1 MNDSCSYE
9 RYTGLTPLFPP
20 AFFLPGLLYRLQ
32 THKSRCTVDFD
43 TTEYFQINM
52 WIIVIHKSLFARE
65 IQQFVRDNTS
75 IFSDGQFTYIYVILF
90 EWSSKAGIVNDEA
103 CRSRRCS
110 QTTNQKK
117 KKCKCCGD
125 TLFH

>member
-1 MNDSCSYE
+1 MNDGCGYE
-9 RYTGLTPLFPP
+9 RYTGLTPLFPL
-20 AFFLPGLLYRLQ
+20 AFFLPGLWYRLQ
-32 THKSRCTVDFD
+32 THKSRCTVDCD
-43 TTEYFQINM
+43 TNEYFQINM

-75 IFSDGQFTYIYVILF
+75 ILTMDSLHIYVILF
-90 EWSSKAGIVNDEA
+90 EWSSKAGIMNDEA